1 VGGREA
7 EVLAAG
13 HVPSPGLP
21 GRIGTG
27 VESLFRDTDSISLAE
42 TFLSARNGFARSAE
56 VVP

>member
-7 EVLAAG
+7 EVLATG

-27 VESLFRDTDSISLAE
+27 VESLSRDTDNISLAE
-42 TFLSARNGFARSAE
+42 TFSFSPVKTLCL
-56 VVP
+56 